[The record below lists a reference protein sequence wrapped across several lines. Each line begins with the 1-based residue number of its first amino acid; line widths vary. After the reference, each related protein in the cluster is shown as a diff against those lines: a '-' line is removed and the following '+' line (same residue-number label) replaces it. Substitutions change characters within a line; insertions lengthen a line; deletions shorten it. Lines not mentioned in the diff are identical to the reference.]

1 MTAPPIAWL
10 SRTCDSVNA
19 ASAATP
25 IAINT
30 PLDRTTPATSVVHA
44 PRPGVARSQPAVLN
58 ASGQEHV
65 AASLELARLQ
75 NVSVTPVIGGSLN
88 MFLTEDSPMTTDYTE
103 IADKKVNFIGF
114 AGVAGRF
121 DVGGTR

>member
-1 MTAPPIAWL
+1 M
-10 SRTCDSVNA
+10 
-19 ASAATP
+19 
-25 IAINT
+25 
-30 PLDRTTPATSVVHA
+30 
-44 PRPGVARSQPAVLN
+44 N